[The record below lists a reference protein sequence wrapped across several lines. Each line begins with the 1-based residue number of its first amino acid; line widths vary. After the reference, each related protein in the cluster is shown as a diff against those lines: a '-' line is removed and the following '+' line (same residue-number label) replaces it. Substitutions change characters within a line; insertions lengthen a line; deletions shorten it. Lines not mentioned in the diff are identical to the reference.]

1 MFKNML
7 DFFQT
12 IKDINNHSYF
22 FQYGDRLALYARIRF
37 TKIFYQILSLM
48 GKKEQLQQNLN
59 ECHTLLSRCSY
70 MIQIMIKTVNSG
82 EKADEIC
89 KFFKIHGLPV

>member
-1 MFKNML
+1 MIKNVNDCL
-7 DFFQT
+7 
-12 IKDINNHSYF
+12 NYYF
-22 FQYGDRLALYARIRF
+22 FQYSDRLALYARIRF
-37 TKIFYQILSLM
+37 TKLFYQILSLM

-59 ECHTLLSRCSY
+59 DCHTLLSRCSY

-89 KFFKIHGLPV
+89 KFQSS

>member
-1 MFKNML
+1 MVKN
-7 DFFQT
+7 
-12 IKDINNHSYF
+12 INNCLKKYYF
-22 FQYGDRLALYARIRF
+22 FQYSDRLALYARIRF
-37 TKIFYQILSLM
+37 TKLFYQILSLM

-59 ECHTLLSRCSY
+59 DCHTLLSRCSY

-89 KFFKIHGLPV
+89 KFQSS